1 MKIKKLKVLF
11 LLPIVFLM
19 TSSQKTDPDY
29 FEISKNLKLVAS
41 VYEKINNYY
50 VDEILPG
57 RVMKKG
63 IDAMLK
69 SLDPYTV
76 YISEAQIE
84 DFRFTTTGEYGG
96 IGASIKKRNNKT
108 LISELYENSPAEKS
122 GLIPGD
128 EIKTIDEIE
137 ISNKTLEEIG
147 SLLKGPAESI
157 INLKIIRNNQLLEKL
172 VKREKIQIPA
182 VNFYKKINPST
193 GIIKLTS
200 FTNTASVEFKKAL
213 SSLQDDKIKNL
224 IIDLRA
230 NGGGLLNEAVKIVN
244 FFIPKGQEVVST
256 KSRIKEMNRS
266 YTTQALPIAQDLSLV
281 VLVDEYSAS
290 ASEIVA
296 GSLQD
301 LDKAI
306 VIGNTSFGKGL
317 VQQTKPVSFGGQI
330 KLTVAKYYTPSGRCI
345 QKLDYSTVQGSS
357 KKIEDSLVKKFKTK
371 NGRTVY
377 DSRGI
382 EPDIKIEPQYFSAV
396 TQNLLVKD
404 VIFDFVNENI
414 NYYKKDSL
422 LPDSFVMSDTAYSTF
437 MTYAINKKMDYQTES
452 SQQLKEFVK
461 IAKKEKYVEENEEV
475 FKLLESIFKIDLSKD
490 LKKHDKEI
498 RFFLENEI
506 ISRKHFQKGRMEASI
521 KEDPYVKQAIGVFK
535 NTTKDKQ
542 ILGINELLKSTTHSK
557 VYDFFNS

>member
-1 MKIKKLKVLF
+1 MKVKKLKVLF
-11 LLPIVFLM
+11 LLPIILLM
-19 TSSQKTDPDY
+19 TSSQKTDTNY

-96 IGASIKKRNNKT
+96 IGASIKKTNNKT
-108 LISELYENSPAEKS
+108 LISELYENSPAFKS
-122 GLIPGD
+122 GLVPGD
-128 EIKTIDEIE
+128 EIQTIDGVEVD
-137 ISNKTLEEIG
+137 NKTLEEIG
-147 SLLKGPAESI
+147 SLLKGPAESTI
-157 INLKIIRNNQLLEKL
+157 KLEIKRANQTLEKL

-182 VNFYKKINPST
+182 VNFYKKITPQT

-213 SSLQDDKIKNL
+213 SKLQKENIKNL
-224 IIDLRA
+224 IIDLRS

-266 YTTQALPIAQDLSLV
+266 YTTQAQPIAQELSLV

-306 VIGNTSFGKGL
+306 VVGNTSFGKGL

-330 KLTVAKYYTPSGRCI
+330 KITVAKYYTPSGRCI

-377 DSRGI
+377 DSRGV
-382 EPDIKIEPQYFSAV
+382 EPDIIIEPQYFSAI

-404 VIFDFVNENI
+404 IIFDFVNENI

-422 LPDSFVMSDTAYSTF
+422 FPESFELPDTTYSAF
-437 MTYAINKKMDYQTES
+437 MRYVLNIKMDYQTES

-475 FKLLESIFKIDLSKD
+475 FKLLESIFKVNISKD
-490 LKKHDKEI
+490 LKKNDKEI
-498 RFFLENEI
+498 KFFLENEF

-521 KEDPYVKQAIGVFK
+521 KKDPYVEQAMDIFK
-535 NTTKDKQ
+535 NTTKYNQ
-542 ILGINELLKSTTHSK
+542 ILGIN
-557 VYDFFNS
+557 

>member
-1 MKIKKLKVLF
+1 MNFKKLKA
-11 LLPIVFLM
+11 LLLVPVILLM

-84 DFRFTTTGEYGG
+84 DFRFATTGEYGG
-96 IGASIKKRNNKT
+96 IGASIKKIDKKT
-108 LISELYENSPAEKS
+108 IVSELYENSPAEKC

-128 EIKTIDEIE
+128 EIKTIDGIE
-137 ISNKTLEEIG
+137 ISNKNLEEIG
-147 SLLKGPAESI
+147 SLLKGPAESTI
-157 INLKIIRNNQLLEKL
+157 TLRINRNNQPLEKL

-182 VNFYKKINPST
+182 VNFYKKINSNT

-200 FTNTASVEFKKAL
+200 FTNTASAEFKKAL
-213 SSLQDDKIKNL
+213 SSLQKDKIENL
-224 IIDLRA
+224 IIDLRS

-266 YTTQALPIAQDLSLV
+266 YATQALPIAQDLSLA

-377 DSRGI
+377 DSRGV
-382 EPDIKIEPQYFSAV
+382 EPDIKTDPEFFSAV
-396 TQNLLVKD
+396 TQTLLINE
-404 VIFDFVNENI
+404 VIFDFVNKNI
-414 NYYKKDSL
+414 DYYKKDSL
-422 LPDSFVMSDTAYSTF
+422 FPVLFSLPDTAYESF
-437 MTYAINKKMDYQTES
+437 AGYALNKKIDYQTES
-452 SQQLKEFVK
+452 SLQLKEFVK
-461 IAKKEKYVEENEEV
+461 TATKEKYVEENQEI
-475 FKLLESIFKIDLSKD
+475 FILLDSIFKVNLSKD
-490 LKKHDKEI
+490 LKKHESEI
-498 RFFLENEI
+498 KFFLENEF

-521 KEDPYVKQAIGVFK
+521 KKDPYVKQALEVFQD
-535 NTTKDKQ
+535 TTKYNQ
-542 ILGINELLKSTTHSK
+542 ILGIN
-557 VYDFFNS
+557 

>member
-11 LLPIVFLM
+11 LLPIAFLI
-19 TSSQKTDPDY
+19 TSSKKTDPDY

-122 GLIPGD
+122 GLLPGD

-137 ISNKTLEEIG
+137 ISSKTLEEIG

-157 INLKIIRNNQLLEKL
+157 ITLKINRNNQLLEKP

-200 FTNTASVEFKKAL
+200 FTNTASAEFKKAL
-213 SSLQDDKIKNL
+213 SSLQEDKIKNL

-266 YTTQALPIAQDLSLV
+266 YTTQALPIAQELSLV

-345 QKLDYSTVQGSS
+345 QKLDYSTAQGSS

-377 DSRGI
+377 DSRGV
-382 EPDIKIEPQYFSAV
+382 EPDIKIEPQYFNAV

-404 VIFDFVNENI
+404 VIFDFVNDNI

-422 LPDSFVMSDTAYSTF
+422 FPESFMISDTAYSTF
-437 MTYAINKKMDYQTES
+437 MRYALNKEMDYQTES
-452 SQQLKEFVK
+452 SQQLEKFVK
-461 IAKKEKYVEENEEV
+461 IAKKEKYVEENEGV
-475 FKLLESIFKIDLSKD
+475 FKLLDSIFKVDLSKD
-490 LKKHDKEI
+490 LKRHDKEI
-498 RFFLENEI
+498 KFFLENEF

-521 KEDPYVKQAIGVFK
+521 KEDPYVKQAIDIFK
-535 NTTKDKQ
+535 NTTKYNQ
-542 ILGINELLKSTTHSK
+542 ILGIN
-557 VYDFFNS
+557 

>member
-1 MKIKKLKVLF
+1 MKFKKLKVLF
-11 LLPIVFLM
+11 LLPIVLLI

-96 IGASIKKRNNKT
+96 IGASIKKRDKKT
-108 LISELYENSPAEKS
+108 VVSELYENSPAEKS
-122 GLIPGD
+122 GLILGD
-128 EIKTIDEIE
+128 EIYTIDGIE

-157 INLKIIRNNQLLEKL
+157 IKIEIKRKAQTLEKL

-182 VNFYKKINPST
+182 VNFYKKINPTT

-200 FTNTASVEFKKAL
+200 FTNTASNEFKKAL
-213 SSLQDDKIKNL
+213 SYLQKENINNL
-224 IIDLRA
+224 IIDLRS

-266 YTTQALPIAQDLSLV
+266 YTTQAMPIAQEISLV

-377 DSRGI
+377 DSRGV
-382 EPDIKIEPQYFSAV
+382 EPDIKIEPQYFSAI

-422 LPDSFVMSDTAYSTF
+422 FPQSFDLPDTAYSTF
-437 MTYAINKKMDYQTES
+437 MSYALNKKIDYQTES
-452 SQQLKEFVK
+452 SQQLKEFK
-461 IAKKEKYVEENEEV
+461 KTAQKEKYVAENEEV
-475 FKLLESIFKIDLSKD
+475 FKILDSVFKVDLSKD
-490 LKKHDKEI
+490 LIKHKKEVK
-498 RFFLENEI
+498 FFLENEF
-506 ISRKHFQKGRMEASI
+506 ISRKHFQKGRMEAAI
-521 KEDPYVKQAIGVFK
+521 KKDPYVEQALDIFQ
-535 NTTKDKQ
+535 NTTKYNQ
-542 ILGINELLKSTTHSK
+542 ILGIK
-557 VYDFFNS
+557 

>member
-122 GLIPGD
+122 GLLPGD

-137 ISNKTLEEIG
+137 VSNKTLEEIG

-157 INLKIIRNNQLLEKL
+157 IKLKINRYNHPLEKL

-200 FTNTASVEFKKAL
+200 FTNTASVDFKKAL

-377 DSRGI
+377 DSRGV

-422 LPDSFVMSDTAYSTF
+422 FPESFVLSDTAYSTF

-461 IAKKEKYVEENEEV
+461 TAKKEKYVDENEGV
-475 FKLLESIFKIDLSKD
+475 FRLLDSIFKVDLSKD

-498 RFFLENEI
+498 KFFLENEF
-506 ISRKHFQKGRMEASI
+506 ISRKHFQKGRMEASV
-521 KEDPYVKQAIGVFK
+521 KQDPYIEQAIGVFK
-535 NTTKDKQ
+535 NTTKYNQ
-542 ILGINELLKSTTHSK
+542 ILGIN
-557 VYDFFNS
+557 

>member
-11 LLPIVFLM
+11 LLPIALLI
-19 TSSQKTDPDY
+19 TSSKKTDPDY

-84 DFRFTTTGEYGG
+84 DFRFATTGEYGG

-122 GLIPGD
+122 GLLPGD

-137 ISNKTLEEIG
+137 VNNKTLEEIG

-157 INLKIIRNNQLLEKL
+157 INLKINRNNQLLEKP

-182 VNFYKKINPST
+182 VNFYKKINSNT

-200 FTNTASVEFKKAL
+200 FTNTASAEFKKAL
-213 SSLQDDKIKNL
+213 SSLQQEKIENL

-244 FFIPKGQEVVST
+244 FFVPKGQEVVST

-266 YTTQALPIAQDLSLV
+266 YTTQALPIAQELSLV

-301 LDKAI
+301 LDQAI

-382 EPDIKIEPQYFSAV
+382 EPDIKIEPQYFNAV

-422 LPDSFVMSDTAYSTF
+422 YPDSFVISDTAYSTF

-452 SQQLKEFVK
+452 SQQLEKFVK
-461 IAKKEKYVEENEEV
+461 IAKKEKYVAENEGV
-475 FKLLESIFKIDLSKD
+475 FKMLDSIFKVDLSKD
-490 LKKHDKEI
+490 LKRHDKEI
-498 RFFLENEI
+498 KFFLENEF

-521 KEDPYVKQAIGVFK
+521 KEDPYVKQAIEVFK
-535 NTTKDKQ
+535 NTAKYNQ
-542 ILGINELLKSTTHSK
+542 ILGIN
-557 VYDFFNS
+557 

>member
-1 MKIKKLKVLF
+1 MKNSRILILF
-11 LLPIVFLM
+11 FLTLSL
-19 TSSQKTDPDY
+19 TSSQKTDTDY
-29 FEISKNLKLVAS
+29 FEISKNLKLVS
-41 VYEKINNYY
+41 SIYEKINTHY
-50 VDEILPG
+50 VDEIIPG

-76 YISEAQIE
+76 YISEEQIE
-84 DFRFTTTGEYGG
+84 DFRFATTGEYGG
-96 IGASIKKRNNKT
+96 IGATIKKRNNKT
-108 LISELYENSPAEKS
+108 LVSELYENSPASKN

-128 EIKTIDEIE
+128 EIISIDGVLVFKK
-137 ISNKTLEEIG
+137 SLEEVG

-157 INLKIIRNNQLLEKL
+157 INIKILRKGEELTKE

-404 VIFDFVNENI
+404 VIFDFVNDNI

-422 LPDSFVMSDTAYSTF
+422 HPDSFVMSDTAYSTF

-461 IAKKEKYVEENEEV
+461 IAKKEKYVEENEGV
-475 FKLLESIFKIDLSKD
+475 FTLLDSIFKVDLSKD

-498 RFFLENEI
+498 KFFLENEF
-506 ISRKHFQKGRMEASI
+506 ISRKHFQKGRMEASV
-521 KEDPYVKQAIGVFK
+521 KQDPYIEQAIGVFK
-535 NTTKDKQ
+535 NTTKYNQ
-542 ILGINELLKSTTHSK
+542 ILGIN
-557 VYDFFNS
+557 

>member
-1 MKIKKLKVLF
+1 MKIKKIKALF
-11 LLPIVFLM
+11 ILPIVFLM
-19 TSSQKTDPDY
+19 ISSQKTDPDY

-122 GLIPGD
+122 GLITGD
-128 EIKTIDEIE
+128 EIKTIDEID
-137 ISNKTLEEIG
+137 ISNKTIEEIG
-147 SLLKGPAESI
+147 SLLKGPAEYI
-157 INLKIIRNNQLLEKL
+157 VRLKINRKNQPLEKL
-172 VKREKIQIPA
+172 IKREKIQIPA
-182 VNFYKKINPST
+182 VNFYKKIIPNT

-213 SSLQDDKIKNL
+213 FSLQKENIKNL
-224 IIDLRA
+224 IIDLRS

-266 YTTQALPIAQDLSLV
+266 YTTQFQPIAQELSLA

-377 DSRGI
+377 DSRGV

-396 TQNLLVKD
+396 TQNLLLKD
-404 VIFDFVNENI
+404 IIFDFVNDNI

-422 LPDSFVMSDTAYSTF
+422 FPESFELPDTTYSAF
-437 MTYAINKKMDYQTES
+437 MRYALNKKMDYQTES

-461 IAKKEKYVEENEEV
+461 IAKKEKYVEENEKV
-475 FKLLESIFKIDLSKD
+475 FKLLDSIFKVDLSKD
-490 LKKHDKEI
+490 LKKHNKEI
-498 RFFLENEI
+498 KFFLENEI

-521 KEDPYVKQAIGVFK
+521 KEDPYIKQAIDVLK
-535 NTTKDKQ
+535 NATKYNQ
-542 ILGINELLKSTTHSK
+542 ILGIN
-557 VYDFFNS
+557 

>member
-11 LLPIVFLM
+11 LLPIALLI
-19 TSSQKTDPDY
+19 TSSKKTDPDY

-108 LISELYENSPAEKS
+108 LISELYENSPAQKS
-122 GLIPGD
+122 GLLPGD

-137 ISNKTLEEIG
+137 VNNKTLEEIG

-157 INLKIIRNNQLLEKL
+157 INLKINRNNQLLEKQ

-182 VNFYKKINPST
+182 VNFYKKINSNT

-200 FTNTASVEFKKAL
+200 FTNTASAEFKKAL
-213 SSLQDDKIKNL
+213 SSLQQEKIENL

-244 FFIPKGQEVVST
+244 FFVPKGQEVVST

-266 YTTQALPIAQDLSLV
+266 YTTQALPIAQELSLA

-301 LDKAI
+301 LDQAI

-382 EPDIKIEPQYFSAV
+382 EPDIKIEPQYFNAV

-422 LPDSFVMSDTAYSTF
+422 FPESFVMSDTAYSTF
-437 MTYAINKKMDYQTES
+437 MRYAINKKMDYQTES
-452 SQQLKEFVK
+452 SQQLEKFVK
-461 IAKKEKYVEENEEV
+461 IAKKEKYVAENEGV
-475 FKLLESIFKIDLSKD
+475 FKMLDSIFKVDLSKD
-490 LKKHDKEI
+490 LKRHDKEI
-498 RFFLENEI
+498 KFFLENEF

-521 KEDPYVKQAIGVFK
+521 KEDPYVKQAIEVFK
-535 NTTKDKQ
+535 NTAKYNQ
-542 ILGINELLKSTTHSK
+542 ILGIN
-557 VYDFFNS
+557 

>member
-1 MKIKKLKVLF
+1 MKVKKLKVLF
-11 LLPIVFLM
+11 LFPIVLLM
-19 TSSQKTDPDY
+19 TSSQKTDPNY

-84 DFRFTTTGEYGG
+84 DFRFATTGEYGG
-96 IGASIKKRNNKT
+96 IGASIKKTNNKT
-108 LISELYENSPAEKS
+108 LISELYENSPAFKS
-122 GLIPGD
+122 GLVPGD
-128 EIKTIDEIE
+128 EIQTIDGVEVD
-137 ISNKTLEEIG
+137 NKTLEEIG
-147 SLLKGPAESI
+147 SLLKGPAESTI
-157 INLKIIRNNQLLEKL
+157 KLEIKRANQTLEKL

-182 VNFYKKINPST
+182 VNFYKKITPQT

-213 SSLQDDKIKNL
+213 LKLQKENIKNL
-224 IIDLRA
+224 IIDLRS

-266 YTTQALPIAQDLSLV
+266 YTTQAQPIAQELSLV

-306 VIGNTSFGKGL
+306 VVGNTSFGKGL

-377 DSRGI
+377 DSRGV
-382 EPDIKIEPQYFSAV
+382 EPDIIIEPQYFSAI
-396 TQNLLVKD
+396 TQNLLIKD

-422 LPDSFVMSDTAYSTF
+422 FPESFELPDTTYSAF
-437 MTYAINKKMDYQTES
+437 IRYVLNIKMDYQTES

-461 IAKKEKYVEENEEV
+461 IAKKEKYIEENVEV
-475 FKLLESIFKIDLSKD
+475 FKLLESIFKVNISKD
-490 LKKHDKEI
+490 LKKNDKEI
-498 RFFLENEI
+498 KFFLENEF

-521 KEDPYVKQAIGVFK
+521 KEDPYVEQAMDVFK
-535 NTTKDKQ
+535 NATKYNQ
-542 ILGINELLKSTTHSK
+542 ILGIN
-557 VYDFFNS
+557 

>member
-19 TSSQKTDPDY
+19 ISSQKTDPDY

-122 GLIPGD
+122 GLLPGD
-128 EIKTIDEIE
+128 EIKTIDEID
-137 ISNKTLEEIG
+137 ISNKTIEETG

-157 INLKIIRNNQLLEKL
+157 ISLKISRKNQHLEKL

-182 VNFYKKINPST
+182 VNFYKKINPNT

-213 SSLQDDKIKNL
+213 SSLQKDKIKNL
-224 IIDLRA
+224 IIDLRS

-266 YTTQALPIAQDLSLV
+266 YTTQTIPIAQELSLV
-281 VLVDEYSAS
+281 VLVDENSAS

-377 DSRGI
+377 DSRGV
-382 EPDIKIEPQYFSAV
+382 EPDIKIEPEYFSAV
-396 TQNLLVKD
+396 TQNLLLKD
-404 VIFDFVNENI
+404 VIFDFVNDNI

-422 LPDSFVMSDTAYSTF
+422 FPDSFELPDTTYSAF
-437 MTYAINKKMDYQTES
+437 MRYALNKKMDYQTES
-452 SQQLKEFVK
+452 SQQLKEFIK
-461 IAKKEKYVEENEEV
+461 IAKKEKYVEENEKV
-475 FKLLESIFKIDLSKD
+475 FKSLDSIFKIDLSKD

-498 RFFLENEI
+498 KFFLENEI

-521 KEDPYVKQAIGVFK
+521 KEDPYVKQAIDVLK
-535 NTTKDKQ
+535 NATKYNQ
-542 ILGINELLKSTTHSK
+542 ILGIN
-557 VYDFFNS
+557 

>member
-19 TSSQKTDPDY
+19 SSSQKTDPDY

-122 GLIPGD
+122 GLLPGD

-157 INLKIIRNNQLLEKL
+157 INLKIIRKNQPLEKL

-182 VNFYKKINPST
+182 VNFYKKINSNT

-213 SSLQDDKIKNL
+213 SSLQEDKIKNL

-266 YTTQALPIAQDLSLV
+266 YTTQALPIAQDLSLA

-377 DSRGI
+377 DSRGV

-414 NYYKKDSL
+414 NDYKKDSL
-422 LPDSFVMSDTAYSTF
+422 FPESFKLSDTTYSTF
-437 MTYAINKKMDYQTES
+437 MHYAVNKKMDYQTES

-461 IAKKEKYVEENEEV
+461 IAKKEKYIEENEGV
-475 FKLLESIFKIDLSKD
+475 FRLLDSIFKVDLSKD

-498 RFFLENEI
+498 KFFLENEF

-521 KEDPYVKQAIGVFK
+521 KEDPYVKEAIGVFK
-535 NTTKDKQ
+535 NTTKYNQ
-542 ILGINELLKSTTHSK
+542 ILGIN
-557 VYDFFNS
+557 